1 MNSPSLITANS
12 PGITRLAPAL
22 ISSKT
27 EVDRTMKPPMI
38 TASPKSAQ
46 AKDNLCI
53 IRNTRLLGTGAG
65 PL

>member
-12 PGITRLAPAL
+12 PGMTRLAPAL

-38 TASPKSAQ
+38 TASPASAQ
-46 AKDNLCI
+46 NKDSLRI
-53 IRNTRLLGTGAG
+53 VRNTRLLGAGAG